1 MQAEIDYAKKMWNI
15 KDSLQPTAKT
25 REKKKKRG
33 RNGPIREKLHYLM
46 RIDY

>member
-25 REKKKKRG
+25 REKKKKEEEMDQSG
-33 RNGPIREKLHYLM
+33 RNCIT
-46 RIDY
+46 

>member
-25 REKKKKRG
+25 REKKKKRKKWTNQG
-33 RNGPIREKLHYLM
+33 ETALPDE
-46 RIDY
+46 D

>member
-1 MQAEIDYAKKMWNI
+1 MQAEIDYTKNMWNI

-25 REKKKKRG
+25 REKKKRG